1 MIISARENPQLADC
15 RKAMEEST
23 LYRSFWLYLAATV
36 VTIILVVSILWARA
50 HPFGVHWDEAEYLN
64 QVGVDAQR
72 LWAGKLLSL
81 TGRILTKSFGRP
93 PAYRILVLPFLAIFG
108 FRVFVARLVS
118 LGCFALSS
126 WFVYWAT
133 RRVAGSAGG
142 AFAVLVFALSPEV
155 ISASSFFGT
164 DTSLYLATSAT
175 LYYVFTSW
183 SSRSD
188 QPKNWIGLGLAV
200 GLGFLA
206 KTSFFVIALP
216 VFGFW
221 LIAGHYGWL
230 EVPRMTT
237 QKKAGGLALV
247 IAAPW
252 WILNLKTSIEY
263 ARYARGFVR
272 NSLGTPSPGT
282 WMRWLSTVIQ
292 GLLGHGLA
300 VLILLVFVTY
310 FVRVSTKKE
319 TSFDPLQRAVIIA
332 CVCAGLPIVL
342 AQLSGTNHL
351 LRHISPVMI
360 PLAISVALLAEKS
373 GWTRSWLGTATA
385 TALCCGQLIM
395 VAAPVAFPNSHQVDL
410 AFPNS
415 AFPWQALVRFD
426 QWDWTPV
433 ESLSRSCGLDAP
445 KISYL
450 GNGRA
455 FDIPQIQYFWILQR
469 QAPPG
474 VTWLWRYEDG
484 PLDWQKV
491 MYAADQNDVVITAP
505 GFVGEAK
512 IKEDLD
518 NQHNAEFADR
528 LSRDPQFR
536 APIRLEMGRFEPVEV
551 LVFVK
556 STLVCRTALSPL
568 TQP

>member
-1 MIISARENPQLADC
+1 MIISGKETPQLADC
-15 RKAMEEST
+15 RKAREEST
-23 LYRSFWLYLAATV
+23 LYRTFWLFLAATV
-36 VTIILVVSILWARA
+36 VTIILVASIIWARA

-64 QVGVDAQR
+64 QVGIDAQR

-81 TGRILTKSFGRP
+81 GGRILIKSFGRP

-108 FRVFVARLVS
+108 FHVLVARLVS
-118 LGCFALSS
+118 LGCFALSG
-126 WFVYWAT
+126 WFVYLAT
-133 RRVAGSAGG
+133 RRVAGSAAG

-175 LYYVFTSW
+175 LYYVFTAWNGGSNE
-183 SSRSD
+183 
-188 QPKNWIGLGLAV
+188 PKNWIGLGLAV

-206 KTSFFVIALP
+206 KTSFFAIAIP

-221 LIAGHYGWL
+221 LTAGHYGWL
-230 EVPRMTT
+230 EVPSITT
-237 QKKAGGLALV
+237 QKKAGVLSLF

-282 WMRWLSTVIQ
+282 WMRWLSTVIE
-292 GLLGHGLA
+292 GLVGHGLA
-300 VLILLVFVTY
+300 VLIILVFVTY

-319 TSFDPLQRAVIIA
+319 MPFGPLQRAVIIA

-351 LRHISPVMI
+351 LRHISPAMI

-373 GWTRSWLGTATA
+373 GWTSSWSGTATA
-385 TALCCGQLIM
+385 SALFCGQLVM
-395 VAAPVAFPNSHQVDL
+395 VLTPVAFPNSHTVDL

-415 AFPWQALVRFD
+415 ALPWQALVRFD
-426 QWDWTPV
+426 QWDWTPA

-455 FDIPQIQYFWILQR
+455 FDIPQIQYFWIVKR
-469 QAPPG
+469 QAQPE

-491 MYAADQNDVVITAP
+491 MYTADQNDIVITAP

-528 LSRDPQFR
+528 LSRDPHFR
-536 APIRLEMGRFEPVEV
+536 APIRLGMGRFEPVEV

-556 STLVCRTALSPL
+556 STLVCHPESSVL